1 MRNLFI
7 PLAPILLLAACAG
20 REGGAEISGIEWTA
34 VDIAGRAPVGERPPT
49 LRLQRGRALAGGEGG
64 CNIWH
69 GNYRLGRGTLS
80 IDDIGST
87 RRYCP
92 EPLLGQENAFL
103 GLLGEVDR
111 YTLWPDGRLTLAS
124 PGGRTISFRRSAAE

>member
-7 PLAPILLLAACAG
+7 PLASLLLLAACAG
-20 REGGAEISGIEWTA
+20 REGDSGIGGIEWTA

-49 LRLQRGRALAGGEGG
+49 LRLQRGRALAGGEAG

-69 GNYRLGRGTLS
+69 GNYRLGRGTLA

-87 RRYCP
+87 RRFCP
-92 EPLLGQENAFL
+92 EPLLGQENTFL

-111 YTLWPDGRLTLAS
+111 YTLWADGSLTLATA
-124 PGGRTISFRRSAAE
+124 GGRTISFRRSVSD